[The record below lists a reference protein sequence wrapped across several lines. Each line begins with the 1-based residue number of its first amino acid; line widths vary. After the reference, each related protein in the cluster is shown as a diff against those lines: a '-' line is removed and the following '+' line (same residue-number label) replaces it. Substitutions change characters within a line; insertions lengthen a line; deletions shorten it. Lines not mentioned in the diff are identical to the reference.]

1 MNFTKYNE
9 AVDWLFKQAPNY
21 QIDGQKAYKPGLGN
35 IQKLCDF
42 FGNPQKKLQTI
53 HIGGTNGKG
62 VYQQYDCIYFAR
74 GWLQSWDI

>member
-42 FGNPQKKLQTI
+42 FGNPQKNSKPYTSVAPMEKALPAI
-53 HIGGTNGKG
+53 
-62 VYQQYDCIYFAR
+62 
-74 GWLQSWDI
+74 

>member
-42 FGNPQKKLQTI
+42 FDNPQKKLQTI
-53 HIGGTNGKG
+53 HIGGTMEKALPA
-62 VYQQYDCIYFAR
+62 I
-74 GWLQSWDI
+74 